1 MRLAPGRAALLR
13 LLLAVSL
20 LGFRPAAGQLDPYG
34 QRAPRPMR
42 HSYSGGPAIDVER
55 VGKRLD
61 SEDSRERLE
70 AVEQLGGSA
79 DSKAVTYLLKAID
92 DTDPRVQ
99 AKAIDFLGSRR
110 SMEATSALV
119 QKLFMV
125 GGGSALR
132 QRVLTALGRIGDSS
146 ASRPIL
152 DYLDREKNPDVRGT
166 AIYALGEIGDLTV
179 RDDLTKLEQTEEDP
193 RLKRLV
199 AEALIK
205 IATVRRPKKQEYVPP
220 SNNLIPPLAPGS

>member
-1 MRLAPGRAALLR
+1 MRLAPGRAALWR

-42 HSYSGGPAIDVER
+42 HSYSGGPAID
-55 VGKRLD
+55 D
-61 SEDSRERLE
+61 S
-70 AVEQLGGSA
+70 
-79 DSKAVTYLLKAID
+79 
-92 DTDPRVQ
+92 DPRVQ

-199 AEALIK
+199 AEAIIK

>member
-1 MRLAPGRAALLR
+1 MRLALGRAAVSPI
-13 LLLAVSL
+13 LLAVS
-20 LGFRPAAGQLDPYG
+20 LGFRPAAAQLDPYG
-34 QRAPRPMR
+34 QRAPQPMR
-42 HSYSGGPAIDVER
+42 HSYTDGGVDVDR
-55 VGKRLD
+55 VGRRLD
-61 SEDSRERLE
+61 SEDPKERLD
-70 AVEQLGGSA
+70 AVEALGRSTQS
-79 DSKAVTYLLKAID
+79 SKAVTYLLKAIN

-205 IATVRRPKKQEYVPP
+205 IATVRRPKKQEFVPP
-220 SNNLIPPLAPGS
+220 SSNLVPALPPGS